1 MAISSGVRPATPRPP
16 AKKPQVSRRSLLRT
30 AWLGALGASVAGFS
44 AGTVYFLWPNLSEGF
59 GSKIHAS
66 DKTNID
72 GDIKANDG
80 YAYIP
85 DGLFYLVPYDDANDT
100 EGVYKDVAGGGY
112 MALYQRC
119 VHLGCRVPWCA
130 TAQWWECPCHG
141 SKYNQVGEYKE
152 GPAPR
157 GLDRFAITV
166 QGGQIVVDT
175 SKIVTG
181 PPRGTN
187 TTRQKAAQAGPG
199 APPSRRPGPT
209 DEALEGRL
217 LESHQIAGVAL
228 TVFLAV
234 LLPFLY
240 LREPARMRSAAAK
253 EQTESVRL
261 GKATFEEFCSRCH
274 GNEAQGGTVKRYVTP
289 GVKNAKPQDYP
300 APDLREIHSRN
311 PGQDVATVAC
321 DTVQTGRPP

>member
-16 AKKPQVSRRSLLRT
+16 AKKPQVSRRSFLRA
-30 AWLGALGASVAGFS
+30 AWLGALGAAVAGFS
-44 AGTVYFLWPNLSEGF
+44 AGTIYFLWPSVSEGF
-59 GSKIHAS
+59 GSKIRAG
-66 DKTNID
+66 DKAKID
-72 GDIKANDG
+72 ADIKAGDG
-80 YAYIP
+80 QAYVP
-85 DGLFYLVPYDDANDT
+85 EGRFYLVPYDEANDT
-100 EGVYKDVAGGGY
+100 EGIYTDVAGGGY

-187 TTRQKAAQAGPG
+187 TTSQEPQGPHCVGGGAA
-199 APPSRRPGPT
+199 
-209 DEALEGRL
+209 
-217 LESHQIAGVAL
+217 
-228 TVFLAV
+228 
-234 LLPFLY
+234 
-240 LREPARMRSAAAK
+240 
-253 EQTESVRL
+253 
-261 GKATFEEFCSRCH
+261 
-274 GNEAQGGTVKRYVTP
+274 
-289 GVKNAKPQDYP
+289 
-300 APDLREIHSRN
+300 
-311 PGQDVATVAC
+311 
-321 DTVQTGRPP
+321 